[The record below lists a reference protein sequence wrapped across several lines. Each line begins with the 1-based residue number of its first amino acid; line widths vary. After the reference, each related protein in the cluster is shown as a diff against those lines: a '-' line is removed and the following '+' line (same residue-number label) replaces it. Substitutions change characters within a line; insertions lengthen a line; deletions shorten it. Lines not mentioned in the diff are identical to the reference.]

1 MKSYLKFLSRN
12 KLYTAIEA
20 VGLVISIA
28 FVVLIGNYVWQQYS
42 IAHENPI
49 GHRVYAVGNKE
60 YVALSWWDKAEFDA
74 KIPEAEAVCRISN
87 REEDQVITIGSTK
100 TKATI
105 TQVDPEFFE
114 VFPNYQLV
122 DGNLEEYGLKGYC
135 LISESFAREHFTG
148 NPIGK
153 HISRANYFAGEES
166 FTVCGVYKDFVG
178 TMMPPADILTNPE
191 HDAYYTSS
199 KFVPFGSIGQYITL
213 IKVREGTNRE
223 DLAKKVEEICKS
235 NYGGPYFSSI
245 VETTPIFTIP
255 ELYFCPQQWVF
266 HRGNKSVLQMLL
278 VVVLLL
284 LVSAIFN
291 YINLNLALSGKRA
304 KEMATRRLLGAPQ
317 STIAW
322 KYIGESILFTAVCF
336 AMALLLAWALLP
348 MMNRLL
354 LSVTTESGNTWMYIP
369 LTLNLSAGAIVAY
382 LLSIVLVGILVGV
395 APALF
400 ASRFAPIDIVRGTF
414 RRRSKMVFGKVF
426 IVFQNTISVV
436 LIAMAILME
445 VQLSHMMHRPLN
457 ARSEGLY
464 ALDFYARDYSQV
476 EPLVDRLNQ
485 IPQVKRVAYGRG
497 FPGQMNMS
505 FGFRA
510 PDDKPHETQIVICAP
525 DYFDMLEL
533 NVLQDFGTPKE
544 HSIWMSKSLADEVEL
559 NDSTMAYYASKF
571 RVNGAK
577 TEYVGGVYDDI
588 PTADASA
595 SEQARNSA
603 FVLVPARDIL
613 YGNGLMIEVEGD
625 RKVAEKAIM
634 DAYAEFSTEKNGT
647 YVAPAQNGYIMD
659 VINQQLTPVKMALR
673 LVELFMVLSVLIAL
687 LGLLAMSAYYSG
699 ENTKSIAVRKVFG
712 SDVSHETWRTV
723 KDYMVL
729 VGIAVV
735 IGIPVAVWMAEKY
748 LSRYA
753 YRIEGYW
760 WIFVLAT
767 VIAVVMAFGSV
778 LWQTLKA
785 AKTNPA
791 EELKKE

>member
-28 FVVLIGNYVWQQYS
+28 FVILIGNYVWQQYS

-49 GHRVYAVGNKE
+49 GDRVYAVGNDQ

-87 REEDQVITIGSTK
+87 REEDQVITIGTSKIQGTM
-100 TKATI
+100 

-114 VFPNYQLV
+114 VFPNYPLLE
-122 DGNLEEYGLKGYC
+122 GSLEEYGLKGHC
-135 LISESFAREHFTG
+135 LVSESFARKHFTG
-148 NPIGK
+148 SPIGK
-153 HISRANYFAGEES
+153 QLSMENYFAGEET

-178 TMMPPADILTNPE
+178 TMMPSSDILSNPE
-191 HDAYYTSS
+191 YDASYSS
-199 KFVPFGSIGQYITL
+199 GKMNPFSTLGQYVTL
-213 IKVREGTNRE
+213 IKVQEGTDRE
-223 DLAKKVEEICKS
+223 ALAKKVEDICKE
-235 NYGGPYFSSI
+235 NYDGSFVKS
-245 VETTPIFTIP
+245 TPIYTMT
-255 ELYFCPQQWVF
+255 ELYFNPEQWIF

-317 STIAW
+317 GSIVW

-336 AMALLLAWALLP
+336 ALALLLAWALLP
-348 MMNRLL
+348 MMNELL
-354 LSVTTESGNTWMYIP
+354 LNVTTDSYNTWMYIP
-369 LTLNLSAGAIVAY
+369 VTLGMTAGTVAAYALAIV
-382 LLSIVLVGILVGV
+382 LIGTLVGI

-426 IVFQNTISVV
+426 IVFQNIVSVV

-464 ALDFYARDYSQV
+464 SLGFYARDYSEV
-476 EPLVDRLNQ
+476 EPLVDRLNR
-485 IPQVKRVAYGRG
+485 IPEVKRVAYGRG
-497 FPGQMNMS
+497 FPGQMNMG
-505 FGFRA
+505 FGFKT
-510 PDDKPHETQIVICAP
+510 PDDRHPQAQVIICTP
-525 DYFDMLEL
+525 DYFDMLGL
-533 NVLQDFGTPKE
+533 KVVKDFGTPRE
-544 HSIWMSKSLADEVEL
+544 NSVWMSKSLADEVQL
-559 NDSTMAYYASKF
+559 SDSTMAYYASRF
-571 RVNGAK
+571 RVNGIM
-577 TEYVGGVYDDI
+577 TEYVGGIFDDI
-588 PTADASA
+588 PTSDATA
-595 SEQARNSA
+595 SNPAKNSA
-603 FVLVPARDIL
+603 IVMAQAKDIL
-613 YGNGLMIEVEGD
+613 YGNGLMVEVEGD
-625 RKVAEKAIM
+625 YKAADRAIM
-634 DAYAEFSTEKNGT
+634 EAYAAYSEEKNGT
-647 YVAPAQNGYIMD
+647 YVEPAQNGYIMD
-659 VINQQLTPVKMALR
+659 VINLQLVPVKMALR
-673 LVELFMVLSVLIAL
+673 LVELFMILSVLIAL

-699 ENTKSIAVRKVFG
+699 ENTKGIAVRKVFG
-712 SDVSHETWRTV
+712 SDVSRETWRTV

-735 IGIPVAVWMAEKY
+735 IGIPVAVWMAGRY

-753 YRIEGYW
+753 YRIDGYW
-760 WIFVLAT
+760 WIFALAA
-767 VIAVVMAFGSV
+767 VIAVAIAFGSV

-791 EELKKE
+791 IELKKE